1 MTSRSRKWRVTAEGV
16 GTPFPTEPFFRHL
29 IVGGLYRYVRN
40 STHLAFVAAISG
52 QALLL
57 SRPVLLSYAAALLAA
72 PVAFVHWLEEPTPA
86 RRFGEQYEAYCR
98 QVPGW
103 WPRLPGRTPGRRAEP
118 GSEEHQPM
126 ETSRRVKDHL
136 SPVKDQAKPAKGP
149 KGPVARLVHEKAA
162 ELPHPNQARH
172 NAARR
177 SGRISGM
184 I

>member
-1 MTSRSRKWRVTAEGV
+1 VTAEGV
-16 GTPFPTEPFFRHL
+16 GTSFPTEPFFRHL

-40 STHLAFVAAISG
+40 PTHLAFVAAIIG

-57 SRPVLLSYAAALLAA
+57 SRPVLLIDPAALLAA
-72 PVAFVHWLEEPTPA
+72 RVPFVHWLGGRPA

-98 QVPGW
+98 QVPGR

-118 GSEEHQPM
+118 GNEEHQPM

-162 ELPHPNQARH
+162 ELPHPDQARH

-177 SGRISGM
+177 SGRLSGM